1 MRFRRLFV
9 VSLFFT
15 TVCWSQSGN
24 DNISSDAMKVSQL
37 RCEYLDN
44 PLGIDE
50 REPRLSWIVTS
61 EARGQR
67 QTAYQIRVASDID
80 KLLSGKADLWDSG
93 KVASDETVN
102 VVYQGK
108 PLVSRQ
114 RCFWQVRVWDKNSNV
129 SKWSSSARW
138 SMGLLNKEDW
148 QSE

>member
-1 MRFRRLFV
+1 
-9 VSLFFT
+9 
-15 TVCWSQSGN
+15 
-24 DNISSDAMKVSQL
+24 MKVSQL